1 MHAKKFD
8 LPKTLTL
15 LALAYTA
22 TFFSIANVAE
32 AAAILRCDPPKPKQ
46 QCHARLEDGAA
57 GSPIEVLDE
66 KAHLVAR
73 GWIVKRSGAYGI
85 VAFTQILKPVERGY
99 PVIIKP
105 GSIGN
110 NLQWTASFS
119 DKD

>member
-1 MHAKKFD
+1 MIAKK
-8 LPKTLTL
+8 LNLKKL
-15 LALAYTA
+15 LALLAVVYT
-22 TFFSIANVAE
+22 IAVIGFADNAE
-32 AAAILRCDPPKPKQ
+32 AAAILRCDATKQ
-46 QCHARLEDGAA
+46 QCQARLEDGGA

-85 VAFTQILKPVERGY
+85 VAFKQVLSPVKRGF

-110 NLQWTASFS
+110 NLQWAASFS